1 MAERR
6 ERRERMKR
14 QNEQEPS
21 AQKEYKVIVQLL
33 VCIVLMIA
41 FVMTQGVNIQE
52 NMTVR
57 DCVKEQVSQTTNIKE
72 AVQYVRQRVSENPWL
87 QEKKEAEAVSGTA
100 ETAAEPKAET
110 VTP

>member
-14 QNEQEPS
+14 QNERES
-21 AQKEYKVIVQLL
+21 LVKKEYKVIVQLL
-33 VCIVLMIA
+33 ACIVLMIA
-41 FVMTQGVNIQE
+41 FVMAQGMDIQE

-57 DCVKEQVSQTTNIKE
+57 DCVKNQVSQTTNLKE
-72 AVQYVRQRVSENPWL
+72 AVQYVRQRVDPWL
-87 QEKKEAEAVSGTA
+87 QEKREEAAVSGTA
-100 ETAAEPKAET
+100 RTMAEPQAET

>member
-6 ERRERMKR
+6 ERRERRKR

-21 AQKEYKVIVQLL
+21 AKKEYKVIVQLL

-41 FVMTQGVNIQE
+41 FVMTQGMDIQE

-57 DCVKEQVSQTTNIKE
+57 DCVKNQVSQTTNLKE
-72 AVQYVRQRVSENPWL
+72 TVQYVQQRVEPWL
-87 QEKKEAEAVSGTA
+87 REKQEEGAAVSSS
-100 ETAAEPKAET
+100 EPTTEEVQADT

>member
-6 ERRERMKR
+6 ERRKR

-21 AQKEYKVIVQLL
+21 AKKEYKVIVQLL
-33 VCIVLMIA
+33 TCIVLMIA
-41 FVMTQGVNIQE
+41 FVMTQGMDIQE

-57 DCVKEQVSQTTNIKE
+57 DCVKNQVSQTTNLKE
-72 AVQYVRQRVSENPWL
+72 AVQYVLQRVEPWL
-87 QEKKEAEAVSGTA
+87 QEKKEEAAVSGSVQTT
-100 ETAAEPKAET
+100 EEVQTDT